1 MLIFTFTYWL
11 YFIRSVTNQ
20 SVYYF
25 KFFYNH
31 EEVLKGLIHVFSS
44 NIWFISPSDNLSSH
58 TDLTKKFIGLQKCT
72 QPAATCLTFKL
83 CCSLSSMWCFQS
95 TSFQQFSQYKTKS
108 LPDLKEGFNTSCAL
122 FASFSRDTVFVPQIR
137 SSEMFHLSRLPL
149 HGHV

>member
-1 MLIFTFTYWL
+1 M
-11 YFIRSVTNQ
+11 SQ
-20 SVYYF
+20 
-25 KFFYNH
+25 KNH

-44 NIWFISPSDNLSSH
+44 NIWFITPGDNLSSH

-108 LPDLKEGFNTSCAL
+108 LPDLKEGFNISCAL
-122 FASFSRDTVFVPQIR
+122 FASFSRDTIVVPQIR
-137 SSEMFHLSRLPL
+137 SSEMFHLNNSLLPSGL
-149 HGHV
+149 LRKKWHIVDLGYSTLYKSV